1 MGCYFAPPPPS
12 FFSSL
17 LLPRFIAFPIPIL
30 VFSSFHCSKIST
42 SPVGYP
48 TDPLAPSSS
57 PTPPINNPSLSF
69 IIVLTSLCST
79 LFTCIST
86 PLLYHPRDRPLISSY
101 TSRLMCIYS
110 HYFISTLIHPLLPTG
125 AFSFP
130 LPASHSSLRPHC
142 SSKVTPPLVE
152 YPQQHLPGLA
162 RSRLLVQTPA
172 IHSIQLEPLD
182 FFLLE
187 ARPTLVFLGSSHT
200 TCPLF
205 TFKPFLFRI
214 ALLFVL
220 NFDLILIFLAWD
232 DSHFLEILSLRPPP

>member
-1 MGCYFAPPPPS
+1 MGCYFAPPLPLL
-12 FFSSL
+12 FSSL

-110 HYFISTLIHPLLPTG
+110 HYFI
-125 AFSFP
+125 
-130 LPASHSSLRPHC
+130 
-142 SSKVTPPLVE
+142 PPLSPPLANRRFLVPFTRLPLVTSSPLQQQG
-152 YPQQHLPGLA
+152 YPPSGRIPSTTPAWTGPLA
-162 RSRLLVQTPA
+162 LTRTNPSYSLNPTRASRL
-172 IHSIQLEPLD
+172 
-182 FFLLE
+182 FF
-187 ARPTLVFLGSSHT
+187 T
-200 TCPLF
+200 
-205 TFKPFLFRI
+205 
-214 ALLFVL
+214 
-220 NFDLILIFLAWD
+220 
-232 DSHFLEILSLRPPP
+232 

>member
-1 MGCYFAPPPPS
+1 MLFCSPTPLL
-12 FFSSL
+12 FSSL

-69 IIVLTSLCST
+69 IIVLTSLCSSLHLHFHPPPPSITRGTDHLLALIPPASCAFILIT
-79 LFTCIST
+79 LF
-86 PLLYHPRDRPLISSY
+86 HPY
-101 TSRLMCIYS
+101 
-110 HYFISTLIHPLLPTG
+110 HPLLPTG